1 MHNQGPGLAA
11 FPFRTEL
18 SLGPLIDFWA
28 RASDEESA
36 ICRAM
41 GRLVREQVQAAPG
54 LGDPNPDA
62 ALLERHGDLV
72 DVLMSAEFP
81 AAAWDQ
87 TQQSYGGTPGEPS
100 FDLTVP
106 TRRPLP

>member
-1 MHNQGPGLAA
+1 MHDKGLDAIGA

-18 SLGPLIDFWA
+18 SLGPLIDFWT
-28 RASDEESA
+28 RAGDEESA
-36 ICRAM
+36 ICAAM

-81 AAAWDQ
+81 PPCG
-87 TQQSYGGTPGEPS
+87 STPTAP
-100 FDLTVP
+100 P
-106 TRRPLP
+106 